1 MKRDLLVLFSLLA
14 ILGLGT
20 PSSGQDPNNNNQ
32 DPNNKQDPKGGFKPN
47 VAVDQASVDKAIE
60 KGLTF
65 LKTSD
70 SPKHHVGDSDEL
82 KLLTFL
88 EGGTPP
94 SDPVVQALVAKCSE
108 APLEKTYKVALL
120 AMCLESLDRVKYQG
134 KIAQCGQFL
143 LDNVK
148 PNGGFAYGEPTAF
161 VNDVG
166 YKMPAKE
173 VASGGGK
180 AKPVD
185 VGESKEK
192 PKVLNKIK
200 LSKKKDGPAE
210 RSDNSNS
217 QYAALGMR
225 ACHDAGIVFPKEV
238 VEKCKQYWIANQHP
252 GEKGEAKG
260 KPSVAS
266 GSGIPVGDPRGWCYS
281 DGQGSECGHGGN
293 AYSSMTAGAIGAV
306 CIYDYILGK
315 DWKKEKVA
323 LDGLAWL
330 DKNWSVKENIGPPE
344 TSKGDAHGWL
354 YYYLYAIERTGM
366 LYDTALIG
374 NHDWYLDGARELLAA
389 QKADGSWDASSYKHP
404 TWDTCFAILFL
415 KRATKRLVAS
425 VGR

>member
-1 MKRDLLVLFSLLA
+1 LFSLFLV
-14 ILGLGT
+14 LGIAT
-20 PSSGQDPNNNNQ
+20 PSIGQDPK
-32 DPNNKQDPKGGFKPN
+32 DPNKQGFKPN

-70 SPKHHVGDSDEL
+70 SPKSHLPDSDEL
-82 KLLTFL
+82 KLLTFI
-88 EGGTPP
+88 EGGTPA
-94 SDPVVQALVAKCSE
+94 SDPAVQALLTKCVE
-108 APLEKTYKVALL
+108 GPLEKTYSVALL
-120 AMCLESLDRVKYQG
+120 AMCLESLDRVKYQQ

-143 LDNVK
+143 LDNIK

-166 YKMPAKE
+166 YKMPKKD
-173 VASGGGK
+173 VASGGGS

-185 VGESKEK
+185 IGEPKEK

-200 LSKKKDGPAE
+200 LTKKKDGPAE
-210 RSDNSNS
+210 RSDNSNA
-217 QYAALGMR
+217 QYGALGMR
-225 ACHDAGIVFPKEV
+225 ACFDAGIVFPKEII
-238 VEKCKQYWIANQHP
+238 ERCKQYWVANQHP
-252 GEKGEAKG
+252 GEKGAAKDR
-260 KPSVAS
+260 PSVAS
-266 GSGIPVGDPRGWCYS
+266 GTGIPVGDPRGWCYS
-281 DGQGSECGHGGN
+281 DGQGAECGHGGN

-315 DWKKEKVA
+315 EWKKEKVV

-344 TSKGDAHGWL
+344 TSKGATNGWL
-354 YYYLYAIERTGM
+354 YYYLYAVERTGM

-374 NHDWYLDGARELLAA
+374 NHDWYLDGARELLGA
-389 QKADGSWDASSYKHP
+389 QKPDGSWDASHFKHP

>member
-1 MKRDLLVLFSLLA
+1 MTRDLLALLSLLVVLA
-14 ILGLGT
+14 IGM
-20 PSSGQDPNNNNQ
+20 PSLGQDPNKQ
-32 DPNNKQDPKGGFKPN
+32 DPNMPPGFKPN

-88 EGGTPP
+88 EGGTPA

-120 AMCLESLDRVKYQG
+120 AMCLESLDRVKYQQ

-161 VNDVG
+161 VNDVA
-166 YKMPAKE
+166 YKMPPKD
-173 VASGGGK
+173 VASGGAK
-180 AKPVD
+180 AKPVSLD
-185 VGESKEK
+185 GDAKEK

-210 RSDNSNS
+210 RSDNSNA

-225 ACHDAGIVFPKEV
+225 ACFDAGIVFPKDV
-238 VEKCKQYWIANQHP
+238 VEKCRQYWVANQHP
-252 GEKGEAKG
+252 GEKGDAKG

-266 GSGIPVGDPRGWCYS
+266 GVGIPVGDPRGWCYS
-281 DGQGSECGHGGN
+281 DGQGSDCGHGGN

-315 DWKKEKVA
+315 EWKKEKVV

-344 TSKGDAHGWL
+344 TSKGATNGWL

-389 QKADGSWDASSYKHP
+389 QKADGSWDASHFKHP

-425 VGR
+425 TGK

>member
-1 MKRDLLVLFSLLA
+1 MKRDLLALLSLLVV
-14 ILGLGT
+14 LGLGT
-20 PSSGQDPNNNNQ
+20 PSLGQDPNKQ
-32 DPNNKQDPKGGFKPN
+32 DPNKPPGFKPN

-60 KGLTF
+60 KGLAF

-70 SPKHHVGDSDEL
+70 SPKAHVGDSDEL
-82 KLLTFL
+82 KLLTFI
-88 EGGTPP
+88 EGGTPA

-120 AMCLESLDRVKYQG
+120 AMCLESLDRVKYQQ

-161 VNDVG
+161 VNDVA
-166 YKMPAKE
+166 YKMPPKD
-173 VASGGGK
+173 VASGGAK
-180 AKPVD
+180 AKPVNIEGD
-185 VGESKEK
+185 AKEK

-210 RSDNSNS
+210 RSDNSNA

-225 ACHDAGIVFPKEV
+225 ACFDAGIVFPKDV
-238 VEKCKQYWIANQHP
+238 VEKCRQYWVANQHP
-252 GEKGEAKG
+252 GEKGDAKG

-266 GSGIPVGDPRGWCYS
+266 GVGIPVGDPRGWCYS
-281 DGQGSECGHGGN
+281 DSQGADCGHGGN

-315 DWKKEKVA
+315 EWKKEKVV

-344 TSKGDAHGWL
+344 TSKGATNGWL

-389 QKADGSWDASSYKHP
+389 QQANGSWDASHFKHP

-425 VGR
+425 VAK

>member
-1 MKRDLLVLFSLLA
+1 MTRDLLALLSLLVVLA
-14 ILGLGT
+14 IGT
-20 PSSGQDPNNNNQ
+20 PSLGQDPNKQ
-32 DPNNKQDPKGGFKPN
+32 DPNTPPGFKPN

-88 EGGTPP
+88 EGGTPA

-120 AMCLESLDRVKYQG
+120 AMCLESLDRVKYQQ

-161 VNDVG
+161 VNDVA
-166 YKMPAKE
+166 YKMPPKD
-173 VASGGGK
+173 VASGGAK
-180 AKPVD
+180 AKPVSLD
-185 VGESKEK
+185 ADAKEK

-210 RSDNSNS
+210 RSDNSNA

-225 ACHDAGIVFPKEV
+225 ACFDAGIVFPKDV
-238 VEKCKQYWIANQHP
+238 VEKCRQYWVANQHP
-252 GEKGEAKG
+252 GEKGDAKG

-266 GSGIPVGDPRGWCYS
+266 GVGIPVGDPRGWCYS
-281 DGQGSECGHGGN
+281 DGQGSDCGHGGN

-315 DWKKEKVA
+315 EWKKEKVV

-344 TSKGDAHGWL
+344 TSKGATNGWL

-389 QKADGSWDASSYKHP
+389 QKADGSWDASHFKHP

-425 VGR
+425 TGK

>member
-1 MKRDLLVLFSLLA
+1 MKRDLVSLFSLLVV
-14 ILGLGT
+14 LGVAT
-20 PSSGQDPNNNNQ
+20 PSIGQDPNKQ
-32 DPNNKQDPKGGFKPN
+32 DPNKPGFKPN

-60 KGLTF
+60 KGLNF

-70 SPKHHVGDSDEL
+70 SPKSHLPDSDEL
-82 KLLTFL
+82 KLLTFI
-88 EGGTPP
+88 EGGTPA
-94 SDPVVQALVAKCSE
+94 SDPAVAALLTKCVE
-108 APLEKTYKVALL
+108 GPLEKTYSVALL
-120 AMCLESLDRVKYQG
+120 AMCLESLDRVKYQQ

-143 LDNVK
+143 LDNIK
-148 PNGGFAYGEPTAF
+148 SNGGFAYGEPTAF

-166 YKMPAKE
+166 YKMPKKD
-173 VASGGGK
+173 VASGGGS

-185 VGESKEK
+185 VGEMKEK

-200 LSKKKDGPAE
+200 LTKKKDGPAE
-210 RSDNSNS
+210 RSDNSNA
-217 QYAALGMR
+217 QYGALGMR
-225 ACHDAGIVFPKEV
+225 ACFDAGIVFPKEII
-238 VEKCKQYWIANQHP
+238 ERCKQYWVANQHP

-260 KPSVAS
+260 RPSVAS

-281 DGQGSECGHGGN
+281 DGQGAECGHGGN

-315 DWKKEKVA
+315 EWKKEKVV

-344 TSKGDAHGWL
+344 TSKGATNGWL
-354 YYYLYAIERTGM
+354 YYYLYAVERTGM

-374 NHDWYLDGARELLAA
+374 NHDWYLDGARELLGA
-389 QKADGSWDASSYKHP
+389 QQANGSWDASHFKHP

>member
-1 MKRDLLVLFSLLA
+1 MKRDLLALLSLLA
-14 ILGLGT
+14 VLCIST
-20 PSSGQDPNNNNQ
+20 PSSGQQ
-32 DPNNKQDPKGGFKPN
+32 DPNKPPGFKPN
-47 VAVDQASVDKAIE
+47 VAVDQAGVDKAIE
-60 KGLTF
+60 KGLIF

-88 EGGTPP
+88 EGGTPA

-120 AMCLESLDRVKYQG
+120 AMCLESLDRVKYQQ

-143 LDNVK
+143 LDNIK
-148 PNGGFAYGEPTAF
+148 PNGAFDYGEPTAF
-161 VNDVG
+161 VNDVA

-180 AKPVD
+180 AKPVSLEGD
-185 VGESKEK
+185 SKEK

-200 LSKKKDGPAE
+200 LTKKKDGPAE

-225 ACHDAGIVFPKEV
+225 ACFDAGIVFPKEW
-238 VEKCKQYWIANQHP
+238 VEKCKQYWVSTQHP
-252 GEKGEAKG
+252 GEKGAAKDR
-260 KPSVAS
+260 PAIAS
-266 GSGIPVGDPRGWCYS
+266 GGNSVPVGDPRGWCYS
-281 DGQGSECGHGGN
+281 DGQGSDCSHGGPP
-293 AYSSMTAGAIGAV
+293 YSSMTAGAIGAV

-315 DWKKEKVA
+315 DWKKEKVV
-323 LDGLAWL
+323 LDGMAWL
-330 DKNWSVKENIGPPE
+330 DKNWSVKENLGPPE
-344 TSKGDAHGWL
+344 TSKGDPHGWL

-374 NHDWYLDGARELLAA
+374 NHDWYLDGARELLGA

-415 KRATKRLVAS
+415 KRATHRLVAS
-425 VGR
+425 TGK

>member
-1 MKRDLLVLFSLLA
+1 MKRDLMSLFSLLVV
-14 ILGLGT
+14 LGIAT
-20 PSSGQDPNNNNQ
+20 PSAGQDPK
-32 DPNNKQDPKGGFKPN
+32 DPNKPGFKPN
-47 VAVDQASVDKAIE
+47 VAVDQAGVDKAIE
-60 KGLTF
+60 KGLHF

-70 SPKHHVGDSDEL
+70 SPKSHVGDSDEL

-88 EGGTPP
+88 EGGTPA
-94 SDPVVQALVAKCSE
+94 SDPVVAGLVAKCVE
-108 APLEKTYKVALL
+108 APLEKTYSVALL
-120 AMCLESLDRVKYQG
+120 AMCLESLDRVKYQQ

-148 PNGGFAYGEPTAF
+148 PNGGFAYGEATAF
-161 VNDVG
+161 VNDVP
-166 YKMPAKE
+166 YKMPKKD
-173 VASGGGK
+173 VASGGGT

-185 VGESKEK
+185 VGMGEGKEK

-200 LSKKKDGPAE
+200 LTKKKDGPAE
-210 RSDNSNS
+210 RSDNSNC

-225 ACHDAGIVFPKEV
+225 ACFDAGIVFPKEI
-238 VEKCKQYWIANQHP
+238 VERCRTYWIATQHP

-260 KPSVAS
+260 RPSVAS

-281 DGQGSECGHGGN
+281 DGQGAECGHGGN
-293 AYSSMTAGAIGAV
+293 AYSSMTAGAIGAI

-315 DWKKEKVA
+315 DWKKEKPV

-330 DKNWSVKENIGPPE
+330 DKNWSMKENIGPPE
-344 TSKGDAHGWL
+344 TSRGAANGWL
-354 YYYLYAIERTGM
+354 YYYLYAVERTGM

-374 NHDWYLDGARELLAA
+374 NHDWYLDGARELLGA
-389 QKADGSWDASSYKHP
+389 QKPDGSWDASHFKHP